1 MQRGPLARHSLTLDV
16 VRLPTQAERLAWLAQ
31 AIPAIDGCGI
41 VYTLTIDDARQVA
54 EWLRQQGI
62 DALSYTGA
70 DEDGERVAAEARLIA
85 NDVKVVVATSALGMG
100 YDKPDLAFVIHYQAP
115 GSAVHYYQQVGRA
128 GRALETAHGILL
140 DGDEDQ
146 SIISWFIDTAFP
158 DQDQAEAVVALLE
171 TRNDWV
177 SGREIETEINIRRSR
192 LHNMMVNLE
201 VDGAIERDRTKYRR
215 TEQPWTF
222 PRERVDAITAL
233 RRAEQQRMLDYRRGD
248 GCLMQHLRKELD
260 DLEAPTCGKCSHCT
274 GAHVFAVTIDRE
286 LARSARDYLRQ
297 RPYFIDP
304 RRQWSDGKRIGAE
317 FRCEQGR
324 ALGRQGDGVWG
335 EGAGREAALN
345 TSHANDAGPEQ
356 LSLHERVEP
365 LAIALAELVKVWQPM
380 PAPTWLTYI
389 PSTSNP
395 HFAVVVAERI
405 AALLGIAL
413 HHAIERGIDRPPQSA
428 MENSVQQHRNVA
440 GAFDVIGDIPP
451 GPVILFDDSIN
462 SKWTMTVVGARLRE
476 AGSGPVFPLVVGVAG
491 TDA

>member
-1 MQRGPLARHSLTLDV
+1 
-16 VRLPTQAERLAWLAQ
+16 
-31 AIPAIDGCGI
+31 
-41 VYTLTIDDARQVA
+41 
-54 EWLRQQGI
+54 
-62 DALSYTGA
+62 
-70 DEDGERVAAEARLIA
+70 
-85 NDVKVVVATSALGMG
+85 
-100 YDKPDLAFVIHYQAP
+100 
-115 GSAVHYYQQVGRA
+115 
-128 GRALETAHGILL
+128 
-140 DGDEDQ
+140 
-146 SIISWFIDTAFP
+146 
-158 DQDQAEAVVALLE
+158 
-171 TRNDWV
+171 
-177 SGREIETEINIRRSR
+177 
-192 LHNMMVNLE
+192 
-201 VDGAIERDRTKYRR
+201 
-215 TEQPWTF
+215 
-222 PRERVDAITAL
+222 
-233 RRAEQQRMLDYRRGD
+233 MLDYRRGD

-297 RPYFIDP
+297 RPYFIDA